1 MLPAGEIF
9 STESISIFSE
19 DEDRLPLLAMLNS
32 TVVAEV
38 LQVFGRGRKFENGSV
53 KALPIDRTD
62 VAAANE
68 LTATA
73 EALVRAIWSIE
84 SIDETSSIFV
94 SPYALATSTS
104 PEKYSSCIK
113 ELAAEAQDLQA
124 KVDDVAA
131 GVLGVS
137 EPIDVSIA
145 RRPELLKRTIEDGRV
160 GLEQWAGA
168 SFSYL
173 VGVAFGRW
181 HADYALGDSYGN
193 PGANLF
199 APISPSPP
207 GMRRKDGS
215 SEGKGSRVD
224 VPPSG
229 ILLDEDGHD
238 WDVVTRLLNASESVF
253 DHPELELDAMLSALG
268 ASSVRQHLRR
278 RFFRNHLARYSKSR
292 RKAPIYW
299 PLAVPSRNWGIWV
312 YAPRLSRETLF
323 AVAGEASRRE
333 ALAAEA
339 IRRLQAERDA
349 GGTGRSTREVSEALG
364 SEEALAEELAT
375 FRSEA
380 ERLAGLGWEPDLDD
394 GIILCAAPLASFF
407 PAWPDA
413 AKEREQIRKGEYP
426 WATVSRWKD
435 AL

>member
-1 MLPAGEIF
+1 MTSVFCVADGKSPLSESDSDWRPFQKGGPFQPYFSPSHLLVDWRNDGAALKESALQRVGTTAQVMQSSSLWGRAGLTYAHVSSVGFGVRVLPAGEIF

-199 APISPSPP
+199 DADLAVAT
-207 GMRRKDGS
+207 GHAAQRREFG
-215 SEGKGSRVD
+215 
-224 VPPSG
+224 
-229 ILLDEDGHD
+229 
-238 WDVVTRLLNASESVF
+238 
-253 DHPELELDAMLSALG
+253 
-268 ASSVRQHLRR
+268 RR
-278 RFFRNHLARYSKSR
+278 RGAESTCR
-292 RKAPIYW
+292 R
-299 PLAVPSRNWGIWV
+299 
-312 YAPRLSRETLF
+312 
-323 AVAGEASRRE
+323 AGSFWMSMVTT
-333 ALAAEA
+333 
-339 IRRLQAERDA
+339 
-349 GGTGRSTREVSEALG
+349 GTS
-364 SEEALAEELAT
+364 
-375 FRSEA
+375 
-380 ERLAGLGWEPDLDD
+380 
-394 GIILCAAPLASFF
+394 
-407 PAWPDA
+407 
-413 AKEREQIRKGEYP
+413 
-426 WATVSRWKD
+426 
-435 AL
+435 